1 MQFPSILTTAKR
13 FSERERRPQAA
24 AGGLRELRG
33 KGFPSVVQ
41 ERQSEVAAVLWYLM
55 LNGSFRLLGH
65 FHVLLAVMTS
75 HASLAFPGN
84 IGSNTCMHL
93 QNNFI

>member
-1 MQFPSILTTAKR
+1 M
-13 FSERERRPQAA
+13 
-24 AGGLRELRG
+24 RG

-41 ERQSEVAAVLWYLM
+41 ERQSEVAVVLWYLT
-55 LNGSFRLLGH
+55 LNSSFRLLGH

-84 IGSNTCMHL
+84 IGSNICMHL
-93 QNNFI
+93 QNSII